1 MDLLT
6 GLTIVSSLI
15 LLSLATGAWSAAPWV
30 PTRQRDW
37 AAINQLLDLQP
48 GQIFYKIGCG
58 HGHLLAYLARKNP
71 DSRLIGLEI
80 SPLLALAAAWKTRRQ
95 ANVTIRWANLWH
107 YRLDDA
113 DAVYVFLLPK
123 IYPQLIK
130 KFKSQL
136 SPATKIVIGDWPLA
150 GYQPQRKLR
159 PVGSVPYYLYRASDL

>member
-1 MDLLT
+1 MDFLT
-6 GLTIVSSLI
+6 GLTTVSSLI

-48 GQIFYKIGCG
+48 GQIFYEIGCG

>member
-15 LLSLATGAWSAAPWV
+15 LLSLTTGAWSAAPWV

-48 GQIFYKIGCG
+48 GQIFYEIGYG

-95 ANVTIRWANLWH
+95 ANVTIRWANLWR